1 MFKDVIKE
9 QLKVPAHIDYL
20 GELRD
25 FVTRVGNKYGLSNKI
40 INAYKLGI
48 DEAGTNIIRHAYRE
62 QSEPGFILL
71 RVIIRKNSATV
82 SLIDT
87 GKYFDPRTVKA
98 PDLDRYVEIGKK
110 GGLGIFIIR
119 KLMDE
124 IDYRKTEEGNELR
137 MTKYRDRSKKK
148 TSTRPDVLKSA
159 QGIPFTLKG
168 QYFWRITLA
177 FTVAVMGS
185 YGYLYFKAGS
195 EKTRE
200 AFNRFNS
207 IGQTAKFNL
216 ESLAKNNLELADESK
231 RKDILRNEYYDE
243 ISLTVEPILEE
254 KKAQIIDLFVV
265 DNRENLISGH
275 ININWQGAKYGTE
288 YPRLPAE
295 VVQLSDSVKLYNFEL
310 VAENDRL
317 NTAEVYDFS
326 IPVHYPFTGEK
337 YGKIHVLALKEK
349 VDSEISTLRWAYFQ
363 LTLSILILAYVG
375 VFVLIYI
382 LLNPFKKLAS
392 WIRAIDHGEV
402 DDEMDIDASTEIG
415 EIAQAFSEMTTK
427 FRESQKNLAEQERL
441 QKEMQVAQEIQ
452 QTLLPSE
459 VPKLEGCEISSYYE
473 AAKEVGGDYYD
484 FVQVDKDTLGV
495 VVADVSGKGVP
506 GSLVMTMIRT
516 ALRTEARGVHDAAEV
531 LARVNEFVATD
542 MKKGMFVTV
551 FYVIIDAKR
560 RRLNFASA
568 GHNPMILYRPSTEKT
583 YYLNP
588 KGFPIGIQLAEKDL
602 FRQSIESD
610 TIQMTEDDI
619 VLLYTDGITEAMNG
633 RRQLFGEERLLQ
645 IIRQGGKLNAED
657 FVDKLRLEIDTFIE
671 GNLQY
676 DDITCVTIKEE
687 SNSEKEELR
696 RAKLAHQEIES
707 GTNIR
712 EACEKAGITT
722 YAYYNKYKK
731 TFDEHGVDAYEIDEE
746 VSLEAKHFSIEDK
759 TKIFDI
765 IKNHPE
771 YGAKRISEELNT
783 EKYGFTIIT
792 EKKIYDELVRSRL
805 NTKNLR
811 EAYIARGAR
820 NKKRIKA
827 PGTPMLTLDGRI
839 LIDRKEEPEEEP
851 ISVAETVVPE
861 TKTEKTTEVDISQK
875 EENVETTEVESDS
888 ISQPLEELLQKP
900 DDDESQPGAATETTD
915 SETGELQDAEATNEA
930 ELEEDSLSFLDILQG
945 GEKSSDE
952 DDEFETEVEADAHGD
967 DYDVNSD
974 RSNNSSTYDAVDDLL
989 QQEISNSFAD
999 DSSSSIFVDQ
1009 EEISQVSEEDDGN
1022 LIEEKKNLANTT
1034 TDEVLPQNSDSEA
1047 ESDLDEQLPE
1057 ERGFKDET
1065 LELLSTD
1072 LTSSDA
1078 DDENASPFIEVTDGK
1093 SGDFKEDEKF
1103 PHDKTDDTGIF
1114 IELFSAANDAE
1125 PDGADMLPMFTDPH
1139 EVFVK
1144 KRKNSR
1150 NGLKQQDIVT
1160 GEARRDQ
1167 LKEKEGLLIEGLRY
1181 YKRKEFDEA
1190 ILKFNDAVE
1199 KYPDFK
1205 EAHSILGNAFFR
1217 TGRYDDAIGA
1227 YSDVIKLDSTDATA
1241 HENIGVIYANKG
1253 DYSKA
1258 VEQWKKILKH
1268 DPSRADI
1275 KLKIN
1280 KALDLIGHK

>member
-25 FVTRVGNKYGLSNKI
+25 FVMRVGKRYGLSGKI
-40 INAYKLGI
+40 INAYKLAI
-48 DEAGTNIIRHAYRE
+48 DEAGTNIIRHAYRGQE
-62 QSEPGFILL
+62 EPGFILL

-137 MTKYRDRSKKK
+137 MTKYRDKREKS
-148 TSTRPDVLKSA
+148 TSARPDVLKSTA
-159 QGIPFTLKG
+159 GIPFTLKG
-168 QYFWRITLA
+168 QYFWRISLA

-185 YGYLYFKAGS
+185 YGYLFYKAGTD
-195 EKTRE
+195 KTRE

-216 ESLAKNNLELADESK
+216 ESVAKRNLELKDEAK

-243 ISLTVEPILEE
+243 ISLAITPLVEENKE
-254 KKAQIIDLFVV
+254 QIVDLFVV
-265 DNRENLISGH
+265 DGHQNLISGH
-275 ININWQGAKYGTE
+275 VNINWQGAEYSTE
-288 YPRLPAE
+288 YPQIPPDAE
-295 VVQLSDSVKLYNFEL
+295 QLSDSVKLYVYEL
-310 VAENDRL
+310 TLENEKVQQ
-317 NTAEVYDFS
+317 TEIYDFR
-326 IPVHYPFTGEK
+326 IPVFYPDTGAK
-337 YGKIHVLALKEK
+337 YGDIHVLVLKEHIAA
-349 VDSEISTLRWAYFQ
+349 EISTLRWAYFK

-375 VFVLIYI
+375 VFVLVYI

-402 DDEMDIDASTEIG
+402 GDEMDIDASTEIG

-459 VPKLEGCEISSYYE
+459 FPKLEGCEIASYYQ

-484 FVQVDKDTLGV
+484 FVQVDKDTLGI

-516 ALRTEARGVHDAAEV
+516 ALRTEARSVHDAAEV
-531 LARVNEFVATD
+531 LARVNDFVATD

-551 FYVIIDAKR
+551 FYVIIDTKR

-568 GHNPMILYRPSTEKT
+568 GHNPMILYRPSTQKT

-619 VLLYTDGITEAMNG
+619 LLLYTDGITEAMNG
-633 RRQLFGEERLLQ
+633 RRQLFGEERLLK
-645 IIRQGGKLNAED
+645 IIREQGGLAASE
-657 FVDKLRLEIDTFIE
+657 FVDKLRLEIENFIE

-676 DDITCVTIKEE
+676 DDITCVTVKEE

-696 RAKLAHQEIES
+696 RAKIAHREIEA

-712 EACEKAGITT
+712 DACEKAGLTT

-731 TFDEHGVDAYEIDEE
+731 QFEDHGIDSYEIDEE

-759 TKIFDI
+759 TKVFDI

-783 EKYGFTIIT
+783 EKYSFTVIS

-805 NTKNLR
+805 NTKQLR
-811 EAYIARGAR
+811 EAYIARGTR
-820 NKKRIKA
+820 NKKRIKP

-839 LIDRKEEPEEEP
+839 IIDRQEEPEIPEVKPLEIEEP
-851 ISVAETVVPE
+851 QPE
-861 TKTEKTTEVDISQK
+861 KEKTTEVNILDK
-875 EENVETTEVESDS
+875 EEKPTSIDAEADT
-888 ISQPLEELLQKP
+888 ISQPLEDLLQNPAGENPTNTESSEKP
-900 DDDESQPGAATETTD
+900 EQELTVPDGASAGEPVDANES
-915 SETGELQDAEATNEA
+915 
-930 ELEEDSLSFLDILQG
+930 SLSFLDILHG
-945 GEKSSDE
+945 GNINPPVEDRETTAVDEQEKSAEQILSEEPDN
-952 DDEFETEVEADAHGD
+952 T
-967 DYDVNSD
+967 SI
-974 RSNNSSTYDAVDDLL
+974 DAVDALL
-989 QQEISNSFAD
+989 QQEISNSFD
-999 DSSSSIFVDQ
+999 DESSSIVMEQDDEESAENAEEVNLQ
-1009 EEISQVSEEDDGN
+1009 EPLESSNHVAAEAAPVEDAKTSNISNG
-1022 LIEEKKNLANTT
+1022 
-1034 TDEVLPQNSDSEA
+1034 
-1047 ESDLDEQLPE
+1047 E
-1057 ERGFKDET
+1057 EREDPAFKDET

-1072 LTSSDA
+1072 LLATEET
-1078 DDENASPFIEVTDGK
+1078 DDGDTSPFIEVTEDGT
-1093 SGDFKEDEKF
+1093 EKF
-1103 PHDKTDDTGIF
+1103 EANDKYSRENSDDTGIF

-1125 PDGADMLPMFTDPH
+1125 PDEQDMLPMFSDPQ

-1144 KRKNSR
+1144 KRKKPAGTVKRSQ
-1150 NGLKQQDIVT
+1150 NGEDEKI
-1160 GEARRDQ
+1160 GKI
-1167 LKEKEGLLIEGLRY
+1167 KEKEQLLIDGLRC
-1181 YKRKEFDEA
+1181 YKRKEFEQA
-1190 ILKFNDAVE
+1190 IIKFNEAVQ
-1199 KYPDFK
+1199 KHPDFK

-1217 TGRYDDAIGA
+1217 TGQYDQAIKA
-1227 YSDVIKLDSTDATA
+1227 YQEVIRLDSTDATA
-1241 HENIGVIYANKG
+1241 HENIGVIYANQGK
-1253 DYSKA
+1253 YSQA
-1258 VEQWKKILKH
+1258 VDQWKKILKH
-1268 DPSRADI
+1268 DPLRADI
-1275 KLKIN
+1275 KIKIN